1 MPTPGFQIKMPEA
14 LKGAAQWRNM
24 QAEDFQTLAYQ
35 AYGLSW
41 VTFMLIILKVMMAWV
56 KIKI

>member
-1 MPTPGFQIKMPEA
+1 MPTPGFQIKLPQAPE
-14 LKGAAQWRNM
+14 GAAQRQNM
-24 QAEDFQTLAYQ
+24 QAENFQTLAYQ

-41 VTFMLIILKVMMAWV
+41 VTLMLIILKVMLAWV

>member
-1 MPTPGFQIKMPEA
+1 MPTPGFQIKFPEVPKGPAPGPNMP
-14 LKGAAQWRNM
+14 AA
-24 QAEDFQTLAYQ
+24 DFQTLAYQ

-41 VTFMLIILKVMMAWV
+41 ITFMLVILKIMMAWV